1 MGVLIPEKVD
11 GLLAA
16 EKNISV
22 SRIVNGSTRLQPVT
36 MLTGQAAG
44 ALAAEAVR
52 QKAEPRQVRPI
63 DVQWRLLE
71 AKDKLSLFNFDDVPV
86 EPLWWRGVELS
97 VLYDYLDPASETIY
111 GVDQEMH
118 WLEIRDAFRRAFGR
132 MRFPEREYEAE
143 VTLDDFSQ
151 WLRELFGEDAK
162 KYQSVLDRFRGAEVM
177 KKGQLAAAV
186 AEIKLLKN

>member
-1 MGVLIPEKVD
+1 MLVPEKVD

-44 ALAAEAVR
+44 ALAAESVR
-52 QKAEPRQVRPI
+52 QNTAPRKVRPL
-63 DVQWRLLE
+63 DVQWRLLG

-86 EPLWWRGVELS
+86 ESLWWRGVELS
-97 VLYDYLDPASETIY
+97 VIYDYMDPASETIY

-118 WLEIRDAFRRAFGR
+118 WLEVRDAFRRAFGR
-132 MRFPEREYEAE
+132 LEFPAREYEAT
-143 VTLDDFSQ
+143 VTLDEFSG
-151 WLRELFGEDAK
+151 WLRELFGADAERYK
-162 KYQSVLDRFRGAEVM
+162 SVLERFSGGEVM

-186 AEIKLLKN
+186 AEIKLLKD